1 MIHFAY
7 DGSLNGDWVAHYAV
21 RFALATPERRLRLLH
36 VRDAA
41 VGPTLDERLA
51 RIDEECAQL
60 GVTLEREI
68 LAGDGGDGGDGG
80 DVGARLLARLPD
92 DPRALL
98 VAGTRWRPRGQSYL
112 AHSVTA
118 RLLAHAR
125 GTVLGVRVANPGF
138 LGQPGRMLLPLAA
151 DLPRLGAAL
160 PLLRVA
166 APDLRELQLLVVRPL
181 SRLRLRMLGAEAA
194 SRLLAEDR
202 LLAAELEEELRAAL
216 AAPDCH
222 LDATA
227 VLCEDEAPEILAVA
241 RRLHSRLIAVEA
253 RHHAATPGS
262 APMLE
267 RLLANP
273 PCDVIVFGNRA

>member
-21 RFALATPERRLRLLH
+21 RFAQATPARRLRLLH
-36 VRDAA
+36 VRDDTVAS
-41 VGPTLDERLA
+41 TLDERLA
-51 RIDEECAQL
+51 RIREECTQL
-60 GVTLEREI
+60 GVTLDWQI
-68 LAGDGGDGGDGG
+68 LARDGG
-80 DVGARLLARLPD
+80 DVSARLLTRLPD
-92 DPRALL
+92 DPRTLL

-241 RRLHSRLIAVEA
+241 RRLHARLIAVEA
-253 RHHAATPGS
+253 RHHAAAPGN